1 MSRRPFPLAAAC
13 LAACLLPAAAGAAQ
27 PGAADPAL
35 TASIVQIE
43 HQWAHITYE
52 VKDGD
57 AQYAQYKALAA
68 QASALAARYPQNAEP
83 LVWQGVVTS
92 TEAGVAGSF
101 SALGLAKEARDLFQK
116 AGRID
121 MRALHGAIPTS
132 LGSLYYLVPGFPLG
146 FGDDDK
152 ARQYLQQGLAMDP
165 NGLDSNYFYGD
176 FLYRQEDYAQA
187 RAVLSHALR
196 APVTADRPVWDAGRR
211 RQIRDL
217 LAKVN
222 SKLAS

>member
-1 MSRRPFPLAAAC
+1 MSRRRFPLVAAC
-13 LAACLLPAAAGAAQ
+13 LAICLAPVAAGAAQ
-27 PGAADPAL
+27 PAQADPAL
-35 TASIVQIE
+35 TAAIGQIE
-43 HQWAHITYE
+43 HQWARITYE

-57 AQYAQYKALAA
+57 AQYAQYKSLAA
-68 QASALAARYPQNAEP
+68 QASALAARYPGRAEP
-83 LVWQGVVTS
+83 LVWEGVVVS

-101 SALGLAKEARDLFQK
+101 SALGLAKEARDLFLQ

-121 MRALHGAIPTS
+121 IRALHGAIPTS

-146 FGDDDK
+146 FGDNDK
-152 ARQYLQQGLAMDP
+152 AEQYLQQGLAMDP
-165 NGLDSNYFYGD
+165 NGLDANYFYGD

-187 RAVLSHALR
+187 RSVLSHALQ
-196 APVTADRPVWDAGRR
+196 APVNPDRPVWDAGRR

-222 SKLAS
+222 GKLAS